1 MKASKLREMSV
12 EELVNEGK
20 ELSEQLF
27 RLRFQKATG
36 QLEDMMKIRQIR
48 RDLARSKTI
57 LTEKQQ
63 PEAPAAVESGG

>member
-1 MKASKLREMSV
+1 MKAEKLREMSV
-12 EELVNEGK
+12 EELVDEGTK
-20 ELSEQLF
+20 LSEQLF

-48 RDLARSKTI
+48 RDLARLKTV

-63 PEAPAAVESGG
+63 ESEAPAN

>member
-12 EELVNEGK
+12 EELVDEGK

-48 RDLARSKTI
+48 RDLARLKTI
-57 LTEKQQ
+57 VTEKQQ
-63 PEAPAAVESGG
+63 GAEAPAN

>member
-12 EELVNEGK
+12 EELVDEGR

-48 RDLARSKTI
+48 RDLARLKTI
-57 LTEKQQ
+57 LTEKQGA
-63 PEAPAAVESGG
+63 EAPAN

>member
-1 MKASKLREMSV
+1 MKAEKLREMSV
-12 EELVNEGK
+12 EELVDEGT

-48 RDLARSKTI
+48 RDLARLKTV

-63 PEAPAAVESGG
+63 KSEAPAN

>member
-12 EELVNEGK
+12 EELVDEST

-36 QLEDMMKIRQIR
+36 QLEDMLKIRQIR
-48 RDLARSKTI
+48 RDLARLKTV
-57 LTEKQQ
+57 LTEKQRQ
-63 PEAPAAVESGG
+63 SEAPDN

>member
-12 EELVNEGK
+12 EELADEGR

-36 QLEDMMKIRQIR
+36 QLEDMLKIRQIR
-48 RDLARSKTI
+48 RDLARLKTI
-57 LTEKQQ
+57 QAEKQQ
-63 PEAPAAVESGG
+63 ESEAPAN

>member
-12 EELVNEGK
+12 EELVDEGS

-48 RDLARSKTI
+48 RDLARLKTV

-63 PEAPAAVESGG
+63 ESEAPAN